1 MSFWI
6 SVLDFVFLQSLVQKQ
21 ISLNSGQK
29 LPGLDIFGL
38 ELEIDIITFEIAPS
52 NFPDLKFCEI
62 IKILKYGTNNN
73 LFGYLLAGILKIY
86 CHTWNQHPWICQK
99 QILNSYSEF

>member
-1 MSFWI
+1 M
-6 SVLDFVFLQSLVQKQ
+6 QSLVQKQ
-21 ISLNSGQK
+21 MSLNWGPK
-29 LPGLDIFGL
+29 LPDLDIFGL

-73 LFGYLLAGILKIY
+73 LFGYFLVGILKIY
-86 CHTWNQHPWICQK
+86 CHT
-99 QILNSYSEF
+99 